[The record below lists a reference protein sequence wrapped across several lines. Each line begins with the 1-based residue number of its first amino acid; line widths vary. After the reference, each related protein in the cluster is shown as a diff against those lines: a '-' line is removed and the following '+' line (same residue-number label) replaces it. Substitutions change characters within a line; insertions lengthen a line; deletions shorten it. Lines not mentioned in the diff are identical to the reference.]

1 MDFSDWK
8 IHKYDDTFNQIDV
21 RNKVI
26 ADLCCLHGR
35 VGARSLDRGAK
46 YVKFIDAIDPV
57 DELKTNFAKYDS
69 NKWQHIKL
77 DLSNEAEDL
86 VKHLQDANICFYY
99 GHLYHATNH
108 FDILKFLSLSNIE
121 NLIIDTSWPLWLGN
135 YNMWNDK
142 NGMIIYN
149 FETTDNHMHAFS
161 NEYDNLYIGM
171 PNKQWIK
178 SMVINQ
184 FSWDIMSE
192 DEMII
197 DFKDKQQVRYMIRL
211 ARKNNE

>member
-35 VGARSLDRGAK
+35 AGARSLDRGAK
-46 YVKFIDAIDPV
+46 YIKFIDAIDPI
-57 DELKTNFAKYDS
+57 DELKTNFAKYNKD
-69 NKWQHIKL
+69 KWQHIKL
-77 DLSNEAEDL
+77 DLSNEAKNL
-86 VKHLQDANICFYY
+86 VDHLQDVDICFYY

-108 FDILKFLSLSNIE
+108 FDILKFLSLSNIK
-121 NLIIDTSWPLWLGN
+121 NLIIDTSWPLWLGDCD
-135 YNMWNDK
+135 MWNNK
-142 NGMIIYN
+142 KGIMIYD
-149 FETTDNHMHAFS
+149 FETTDYHMHAFS
-161 NEYDNLYIGM
+161 NEYDKLYVGI

-178 SMVINQ
+178 SMIIDQ
-184 FSWDIMSE
+184 FGWDIMSE
-192 DEMII
+192 DEMKI
-197 DFKDKQQVRYMIRL
+197 DFNDKQQVRYMIRL